1 MAAEL
6 KEIFYIIEDFCMEH
20 YILILVCTNA
30 LALLLAIICL
40 FRTSKRRKKQQ
51 PDDFSEEVKLNFS
64 IERAEVKIGQVSAAA
79 EDKFSGDSELPQETV
94 DISNTVDTVDTAS
107 SAETDDMS
115 GGKPEAVSD
124 EKPVVIEK
132 LIPIESKKAE
142 SGEYYTSRSGRVYSK
157 EDVLNQIKD

>member
-6 KEIFYIIEDFCMEH
+6 EEIFYIIEDFCMEH
-20 YILILVCTNA
+20 YILILVCMNA

-40 FRTSKRRKKQQ
+40 FRTSKRRKTQQ
-51 PDDFSEEVKLNFS
+51 PDDFGEEVKLNFS
-64 IERAEVKIGQVSAAA
+64 IERAEVKIGQVNAAA
-79 EDKFSGDSELPQETV
+79 KDKSSEDSGLPQGTADIAGSV
-94 DISNTVDTVDTAS
+94 DAAS
-107 SAETDDMS
+107 SAETDDVGENS
-115 GGKPEAVSD
+115 PEAVSD

-132 LIPIESKKAE
+132 LIPIESKKAD